1 MEEIKTIDTRESIK
15 VVTSNELITAHGLSD
30 LSLKARKVLYLAM
43 SQCKQNDEEFF
54 TYEISSS
61 ELALQLGIGRNH
73 VYETADSITRELMTK
88 YLEVVPEGKKKF
100 KRYSL
105 FAMCEYDEDGVLRFK
120 LNKDMTSFLLGVK
133 KSFTQPLLSDFMK
146 MRSVYSMAIWH
157 LFQREM
163 KSCKASIRKRLE
175 FDLTLEEL
183 RIVTGTESKLK
194 NIGMW
199 KKRVLEQALKEIEG
213 NQLAKIGYTNIKR
226 GRYIT
231 GFHFEVESLM
241 GTYNPPPEFKKFM
254 DKKVRKVELTRK
266 SNEGKLTSK
275 EFDELQSLILE
286 LDQMSIS
293 DFLDVEGNE

>member
-1 MEEIKTIDTRESIK
+1 MIAKIQVYDKDR
-15 VVTSNELITAHGLSD
+15 
-30 LSLKARKVLYLAM
+30 M
-43 SQCKQNDEEFF
+43 SA
-54 TYEISSS
+54 I
-61 ELALQLGIGRNH
+61 
-73 VYETADSITRELMTK
+73 
-88 YLEVVPEGKKKF
+88 
-100 KRYSL
+100 
-105 FAMCEYDEDGVLRFK
+105 
-120 LNKDMTSFLLGVK
+120 
-133 KSFTQPLLSDFMK
+133 MK

-226 GRYIT
+226 VRYIT